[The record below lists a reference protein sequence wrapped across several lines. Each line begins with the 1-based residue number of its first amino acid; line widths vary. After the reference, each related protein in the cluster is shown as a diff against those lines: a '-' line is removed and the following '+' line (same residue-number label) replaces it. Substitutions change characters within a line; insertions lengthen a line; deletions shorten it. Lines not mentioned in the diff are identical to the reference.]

1 MTQISSIQARQIL
14 DSRGNPTIEVEVYTD
29 SGHAGVAAVPSGAS
43 TGIHEAVELRDDDK
57 NTYLGKGVLRAVNNV
72 NTIINEELHGYPI
85 YDQRGIDAA
94 LIKLDGTPNK
104 ANIGANAI
112 LGLSIDF
119 DEISGGN
126 KSMLMISVSGTAVI
140 INYKK
145 SQVKDVN
152 TASKKYISNDIL
164 KNELTKKHIIKKV
177 RAKKKLVQ
185 DEWNF
190 LQQNPISDLSENLI
204 DSFLYNYFALK
215 INSDD
220 EKEIVLIRNFSNYLR
235 DTDPKRAIDKLY
247 KTLPDEPDAVFKIL
261 EINKLFSPQKIIN
274 LLESGFTEIA
284 ISCLSIEKENYT
296 KDDLKVMNKIIKHFE
311 LLKDKGE
318 FKKLKGLLGKQKDIY
333 ICPNGHSNHIE
344 SVFCEDFDCQQNIKG
359 LTRKDVRKINSFK
372 NKVETLRLLFDN

>member
-1 MTQISSIQARQIL
+1 MKNEFIITSTNSVEGEKIEKYLGVINNNIVLGTNLFSDIGASLLDVFGGASNSYQNKLQSIYDSSIQNLKVKA
-14 DSRGNPTIEVEVYTD
+14 
-29 SGHAGVAAVPSGAS
+29 
-43 TGIHEAVELRDDDK
+43 
-57 NTYLGKGVLRAVNNV
+57 
-72 NTIINEELHGYPI
+72 INL
-85 YDQRGIDAA
+85 
-94 LIKLDGTPNK
+94 
-104 ANIGANAI
+104 GANAI

-140 INYKK
+140 IHYKK

-235 DTDPKRAIDKLY
+235 VTDPKRAIDKLY

>member
-1 MTQISSIQARQIL
+1 MKNEFIITSTHSIEGEKIEKYLGVINNNIVLGTNLFSDIGASFLDVFGGASNSYQNKLQSIYDSSIQNLKVKA
-14 DSRGNPTIEVEVYTD
+14 
-29 SGHAGVAAVPSGAS
+29 
-43 TGIHEAVELRDDDK
+43 
-57 NTYLGKGVLRAVNNV
+57 
-72 NTIINEELHGYPI
+72 INL
-85 YDQRGIDAA
+85 
-94 LIKLDGTPNK
+94 
-104 ANIGANAI
+104 GANAI

-126 KSMLMISVSGTAVI
+126 KSMLMISISGTAVI

-247 KTLPDEPDAVFKIL
+247 KTLPDEPDAF
-261 EINKLFSPQKIIN
+261 F
-274 LLESGFTEIA
+274 
-284 ISCLSIEKENYT
+284 
-296 KDDLKVMNKIIKHFE
+296 
-311 LLKDKGE
+311 
-318 FKKLKGLLGKQKDIY
+318 
-333 ICPNGHSNHIE
+333 
-344 SVFCEDFDCQQNIKG
+344 
-359 LTRKDVRKINSFK
+359 
-372 NKVETLRLLFDN
+372 